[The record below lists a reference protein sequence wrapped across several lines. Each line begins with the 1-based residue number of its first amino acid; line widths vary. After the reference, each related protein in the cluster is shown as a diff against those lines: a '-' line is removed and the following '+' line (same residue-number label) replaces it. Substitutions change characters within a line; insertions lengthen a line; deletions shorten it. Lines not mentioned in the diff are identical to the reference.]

1 MFLFYYD
8 KIRYILLGFCIY
20 YNYIEFSYLII
31 LILFFFGENY
41 YKGYEKKFEGKS

>member
-20 YNYIEFSYLII
+20 YNHIEFSHSTI
-31 LILFFFGENY
+31 LILLLLGENHH
-41 YKGYEKKFEGKS
+41 KGHEKKLEGKS